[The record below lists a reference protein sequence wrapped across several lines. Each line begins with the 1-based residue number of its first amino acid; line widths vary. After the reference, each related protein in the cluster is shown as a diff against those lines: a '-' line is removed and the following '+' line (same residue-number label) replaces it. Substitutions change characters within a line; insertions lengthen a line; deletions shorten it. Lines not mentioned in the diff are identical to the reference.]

1 MWSWKDK
8 PKSTLE
14 ALLSDR
20 ETLLLEQMEIKHQ
33 LNLVDEKIEY
43 FNSQSKGEASSV
55 SSGSST
61 VSNTNTNNPSQDGIV
76 TYSTDGMGTAR

>member
-8 PKSTLE
+8 PKSNLQS
-14 ALLSDR
+14 LLNDR

-43 FNSQSKGEASSV
+43 FNSQCKSE
-55 SSGSST
+55 SST
-61 VSNTNTNNPSQDGIV
+61 TSV
-76 TYSTDGMGTAR
+76 TYTTNGLETAR

>member
-8 PKSTLE
+8 PKSNLQS
-14 ALLSDR
+14 LLNDR

-43 FNSQSKGEASSV
+43 FNSQYKSE
-55 SSGSST
+55 SST
-61 VSNTNTNNPSQDGIV
+61 TSGNTTV
-76 TYSTDGMGTAR
+76 TYTTDGLETAR

>member
-8 PKSTLE
+8 PKSNLQS
-14 ALLSDR
+14 LLNDR

-43 FNSQSKGEASSV
+43 FNSQYKSE
-55 SSGSST
+55 SST
-61 VSNTNTNNPSQDGIV
+61 TIR
-76 TYSTDGMGTAR
+76 TDGLEAAR